1 MVREI
6 QGMIGKAV
14 LSHVDIGKRLENLP
28 LCLADYSFRQV
39 F

>member
-6 QGMIGKAV
+6 QEIIGKAV
-14 LSHVDIGKRLENLP
+14 LSHVDIGKRLEDLP
-28 LCLADYSFRQV
+28 LCPADYSFRQV